1 MNQKKQDL
9 QSNLLADRM
18 EEFFISLKPY
28 LKWFAAA
35 LVVLVAVGIAY
46 GLRQQTAEKLAAES
60 WTEFYFASGRPDQLD
75 AITQTY
81 PGTQGALWAM
91 QTGSDSL
98 MARALSS
105 VYLDRNLSDE
115 LFSQASKGYQEV
127 LAQTTDP
134 LLTSRATL
142 GLAQAL
148 DSQGKS
154 AEALV
159 QYKRLLE
166 TKGAYEGLVEDVTRR
181 IEFIESEDGKSFF
194 TWFQA
199 NRPAAPTPVN
209 VPGNLNSLPGMPDLQ
224 FTMPGNTT
232 PGNTTPLSEMSF
244 APAPAVKAPATDAS
258 TEQSPVEK
266 PAVEKPSV
274 EKPATEMPAAS
285 ESAIPSPTSDQPSF
299 TVPPETPE
307 IKIPSE
313 SSSLQ
318 SPPAASPAA
327 PESGS

>member
-1 MNQKKQDL
+1 MNQKKQEL
-9 QSNLLADRM
+9 QSNLLADRI

-35 LVVLVAVGIAY
+35 IVVLVVAGIAF
-46 GLRQQTAEKLAAES
+46 GLRKQTADKIAADS
-60 WTEFYFASGRPDQLD
+60 WTEFYFAGGRPDQLD
-75 AITQTY
+75 AIAQTY
-81 PGTQGALWAM
+81 PGTQGALWAQ

-115 LFSQASKGYQEV
+115 LFTQAAKGYQEV

-159 QYKRLLE
+159 QYKRLLS
-166 TKGAYEGLVEDVTRR
+166 TPGVYEGLVEDVKRR
-181 IEFIESEDGKSFF
+181 IEFIESEDGKAFF

-209 VPGNLNSLPGMPDLQ
+209 VPGNLKNLPGMPDLQ
-224 FTMPGNTT
+224 FTT
-232 PGNTTPLSEMSF
+232 PGNTTPLSEMTF
-244 APAPAVKAPATDAS
+244 QPAPSGTASPATDAAS
-258 TEQSPVEK
+258 GQPSEK
-266 PAVEKPSV
+266 PMTPE
-274 EKPATEMPAAS
+274 TPAATAPTT
-285 ESAIPSPTSDQPSF
+285 ESTSSF
-299 TVPPETPE
+299 TLPPETPKAE
-307 IKIPSE
+307 VTPESTSIQTPPPSP
-313 SSSLQ
+313 STN
-318 SPPAASPAA
+318 PPASSPATSPAA

>member
-1 MNQKKQDL
+1 MNQKKQEL

-35 LVVLVAVGIAY
+35 IVVLVVAGIAF
-46 GLRQQTAEKLAAES
+46 GLRKQTADKIAADS
-60 WTEFYFASGRPDQLD
+60 WTEFYFAGGRPDQLD
-75 AITQTY
+75 AIAQTY
-81 PGTQGALWAM
+81 PGTQGALWAQ

-98 MARALSS
+98 MARALTS

-115 LFSQASKGYQEV
+115 LFTQAAKGYQEV

-159 QYKRLLE
+159 QYKRLL
-166 TKGAYEGLVEDVTRR
+166 TTPGVYEGLVEDVKRR
-181 IEFIESEDGKSFF
+181 IEFIESEDGKAFF

-209 VPGNLNSLPGMPDLQ
+209 VPGNLKNLPGMPDLQ
-224 FTMPGNTT
+224 FTT
-232 PGNTTPLSEMSF
+232 PGNSTPLSEMTF
-244 APAPAVKAPATDAS
+244 QPAPAATEAPVTNAPADQAS
-258 TEQSPVEK
+258 D
-266 PAVEKPSV
+266 KPST
-274 EKPATEMPAAS
+274 A
-285 ESAIPSPTSDQPSF
+285 
-299 TVPPETPE
+299 PETTTPTTDTSSSFSV
-307 IKIPSE
+307 PSDTPKADVKTE
-313 SSSLQ
+313 SSPIIQ
-318 SPPAASPAA
+318 SPPTETPSTSPATSPSTSPAA

>member
-9 QSNLLADRM
+9 QSNLLADRT

-35 LVVLVAVGIAY
+35 LVVLVAAGIAY
-46 GLRQQTAEKLAAES
+46 GLRQQTAEKIAAES
-60 WTEFYFASGRPDQLD
+60 WTEFYFAGGRPDQLD
-75 AITQTY
+75 AIAQTY
-81 PGTQGALWAM
+81 PGTQGALWAQ

-98 MARALSS
+98 MARALTS

-166 TKGAYEGLVEDVTRR
+166 TKGVYEGLVEDVTRR

-224 FTMPGNTT
+224 FTTPGNTT
-232 PGNTTPLSEMSF
+232 TGNTTPLSQMSF
-244 APAPAVKAPATDAS
+244 EPAPAVTAPATDAAA
-258 TEQSPVEK
+258 EQASVEK
-266 PAVEKPSV
+266 PAVEKP
-274 EKPATEMPAAS
+274 ATEMRAAS
-285 ESAIPSPTSDQPSF
+285 DSATSTPASDQPSF

-313 SSSLQ
+313 SSSIQ
-318 SPPAASPAA
+318 PPPPAASPAA

>member
-1 MNQKKQDL
+1 MNQKKQEL

-35 LVVLVAVGIAY
+35 IVVLVVAGIAF
-46 GLRQQTAEKLAAES
+46 GLRKQTADKIAADS
-60 WTEFYFASGRPDQLD
+60 WTEFYFAGGRPDQLD
-75 AITQTY
+75 AIAQTY
-81 PGTQGALWAM
+81 PGTQGALWAQ

-115 LFSQASKGYQEV
+115 LFTQASKGYQEV

-159 QYKRLLE
+159 QYKRLL
-166 TKGAYEGLVEDVTRR
+166 TTPGVYEGLVEEAKRR
-181 IEFIESEDGKSFF
+181 IEFIESEDGKAFF
-194 TWFQA
+194 TWFQS

-209 VPGNLNSLPGMPDLQ
+209 VPGNLKNLPGMPDLQ
-224 FTMPGNTT
+224 FTT
-232 PGNTTPLSEMSF
+232 PGNTTPLSEMTFQPAPSATALPGTD
-244 APAPAVKAPATDAS
+244 APADQAS
-258 TEQSPVEK
+258 EK
-266 PAVEKPSV
+266 PASSEKSATAPEAATPTTDTPSSFSV
-274 EKPATEMPAAS
+274 PSDTPKPQVT
-285 ESAIPSPTSDQPSF
+285 T
-299 TVPPETPE
+299 
-307 IKIPSE
+307 E
-313 SSSLQ
+313 SSPIQ
-318 SPPAASPAA
+318 SPPTETPSTSPATSPPATSPTA

>member
-9 QSNLLADRM
+9 QSNLLADRT

-35 LVVLVAVGIAY
+35 LVVLVAAGIAY
-46 GLRQQTAEKLAAES
+46 GLRQQTAEKIAAES
-60 WTEFYFASGRPDQLD
+60 WTEFYFAGGRPDQLD

-81 PGTQGALWAM
+81 PGTQGALWAQ

-209 VPGNLNSLPGMPDLQ
+209 MPGNLNSLPGMPDLQ
-224 FTMPGNTT
+224 FTTPGNTT

-244 APAPAVKAPATDAS
+244 KPAPAVTAPAPDAAV
-258 TEQSPVEK
+258 EQAPVEK
-266 PAVEKPSV
+266 PAV

-285 ESAIPSPTSDQPSF
+285 ESTIPTPSSDQPSF
-299 TVPPETPE
+299 SVPTETPE

>member
-9 QSNLLADRM
+9 QSNLLADRT

-35 LVVLVAVGIAY
+35 LVVLVAAAIAY
-46 GLRQQTAEKLAAES
+46 GLRQQTAEKIAAES
-60 WTEFYFASGRPDQLD
+60 WTEFYFAGGRPDQLD
-75 AITQTY
+75 AIAQTY
-81 PGTQGALWAM
+81 PGTQGALWAQ

-98 MARALSS
+98 MARALTS

-166 TKGAYEGLVEDVTRR
+166 TKGVYEGLVEDVTRR

-224 FTMPGNTT
+224 FTTPGNTT
-232 PGNTTPLSEMSF
+232 PGNTTPLSQMSF
-244 APAPAVKAPATDAS
+244 KPAPAVTTPATDAAA
-258 TEQSPVEK
+258 EQAPVEK
-266 PAVEKPSV
+266 PAV

-285 ESAIPSPTSDQPSF
+285 DSATSTPASDQPSF

>member
-1 MNQKKQDL
+1 MNQKKQEL
-9 QSNLLADRM
+9 QSNLLADRL

-28 LKWFAAA
+28 VKWFAAA
-35 LVVLVAVGIAY
+35 LVVFIAVGIAF
-46 GLRQQTAEKLAAES
+46 GLRQQTAEKIAAES
-60 WTEFYFASGRPDQLD
+60 WTEFYFAGGRPDQLD
-75 AITQTY
+75 AIAETF
-81 PGTQGALWAM
+81 PGTQGALWAT
-91 QTGSDSL
+91 QTSSDSL

-115 LFSQASKGYQEV
+115 LFAQAAKGYQEV

-159 QYKRLLE
+159 QYKSLLT
-166 TKGAYEGLVEDVTRR
+166 TKGVYEGLAEDVKRR

-224 FTMPGNTT
+224 FTT
-232 PGNTTPLSEMSF
+232 PGSSTPLSEMTFQPATSPTAPEKPE
-244 APAPAVKAPATDAS
+244 APAAP
-258 TEQSPVEK
+258 P
-266 PAVEKPSV
+266 
-274 EKPATEMPAAS
+274 
-285 ESAIPSPTSDQPSF
+285 
-299 TVPPETPE
+299 
-307 IKIPSE
+307 E
-313 SSSLQ
+313 SSSFTTPPDAKADAPADAPEAKPTPETSTIQ
-318 SPPAASPAA
+318 TPPAASSTAA